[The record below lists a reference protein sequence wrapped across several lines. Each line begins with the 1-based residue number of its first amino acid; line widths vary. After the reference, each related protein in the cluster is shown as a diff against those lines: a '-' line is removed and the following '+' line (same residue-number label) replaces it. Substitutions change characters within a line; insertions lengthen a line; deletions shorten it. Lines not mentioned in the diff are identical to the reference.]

1 MKLTGELKIF
11 LGAALFAFIP
21 IGVKMDPTSSLC
33 SLIFGR
39 LLVASIV
46 LCLLNRR
53 CKTFF
58 KLERA
63 EFFHLVVWAGLM
75 LLAMLFYFYAITEIG
90 VAVSSALLGVQP
102 LVLVLMS
109 AFFIGEKI
117 SFQAWLACVFTL
129 LGIAFILDLNSFT
142 QKSFGLGQLSA
153 LLSAVLLG
161 LVFIY
166 QKKYLLGIGT
176 QKSVFYQCLFQ
187 LPILLPLSFIYPP
200 VVSIDYVSSVLVLGV
215 FCTVF
220 SYGLIYAGV
229 KSVAIQKVG
238 ILQSVEYVIP
248 VFIGLFF
255 YKELLD
261 WTAVVGV
268 VLILAA
274 CVCVKVKVKK
284 VGLSEV

>member
-1 MKLTGELKIF
+1 MKLSGELKII
-11 LGAALFAFIP
+11 LGASLFALIP
-21 IGVKMDPTSSLC
+21 VGVKMDPASSLC

-58 KLERA
+58 KLARS

-75 LLAMLFYFYAITEIG
+75 LFAMLFYFYAITEIG
-90 VAVSSALLGVQP
+90 VAVSSALLGIQP

-117 SFQAWLACVFTL
+117 SFQAWAACIFTL
-129 LGIAFILDLNSFT
+129 LGIVSILDLNFFT
-142 QKSFGLGQLSA
+142 QGSFGLGQFSA

-161 LVFIY
+161 FVFVY
-166 QKKYLLGIGT
+166 QKKYLRGIGT
-176 QKSVFYQCLFQ
+176 QKAVFYQSAFQ
-187 LPILLPLSFIYPP
+187 LPILLPLTFIYPP
-200 VVSIDYVSSVLVLGV
+200 IFSVDYVSSIIVLGIL
-215 FCTVF
+215 CTVV
-220 SYGLIYAGV
+220 SYGLIYSGV
-229 KSVAIQKVG
+229 KNVAVQKIG

-255 YKELLD
+255 YNEILSWK
-261 WTAVVGV
+261 AIVGTV
-268 VLILAA
+268 FILVA
-274 CVCVKVKVKK
+274 CICVKVRVKK
-284 VGLSEV
+284 IMLNS